1 MSKILVTVLLV
12 ASWFLT
18 SISTVQ
24 AQSVTA
30 LYRVAK
36 IQHVYKLK
44 DLECVESK
52 KNVCKK
58 NLHWRVYYQAQGKY
72 VTPKKHQILIDENPP
87 LIGSVTQLTIEIIDK

>member
-1 MSKILVTVLLV
+1 MSKLILSGLV
-12 ASWFLT
+12 VVCWCFS
-18 SISTVQ
+18 SIIEVQ

-87 LIGSVTQLTIEIIDK
+87 PLGSVTQLTIEIIDK